1 MSEIDLLELRRLVA
15 GFPEEPKRT
24 VALEQK
30 IQIGAGF
37 HNKWYGSQREHWLG
51 WLTLKSRENELDGK
65 SFQPP
70 RVWSGLKCSPMMF
83 WLAEVSG
90 VNGAVLDQLEAVSV
104 AAAKIRPNDGNPH
117 GVEFR
122 KFLPWGKVAGLL
134 IKCEPQKTAAEAQQ
148 IGDDALRK
156 LIGHLPSYR
165 LYLPDIEGR

>member
-15 GFPEEPKRT
+15 GFSEKPKRT

-30 IQIGAGF
+30 TQIGTGF

-51 WLTLKSRENELDGK
+51 WLSLKARENELDGK

-70 RVWSGLKCSPMMF
+70 KIWSGLKCSPMMF
-83 WLAEVSG
+83 WLAEVTG
-90 VNGAVLDQLEAVSV
+90 VNGEVLGQLEAVSIT
-104 AAAKIRPNDGNPH
+104 AAKIRSNDGNPH

-122 KFLPWGKVAGLL
+122 KILPWREIESLL
-134 IKCEPQKTAAEAQQ
+134 LKREPEKTVLEARE

-156 LIGHLPSYR
+156 LITHLPTYR
-165 LYLPDIEGR
+165 NYLPVKKG